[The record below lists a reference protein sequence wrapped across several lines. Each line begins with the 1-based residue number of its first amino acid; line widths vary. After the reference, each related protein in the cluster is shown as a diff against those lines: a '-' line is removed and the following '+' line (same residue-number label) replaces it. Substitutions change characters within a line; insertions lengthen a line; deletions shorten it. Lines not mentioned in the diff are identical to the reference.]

1 MKKFVQFIAG
11 AICPECKSLDT
22 IAINANDDEIYCVK
36 CEFKEKRPTD
46 RDNKSEEK
54 TPLGQ
59 VVIRGNSVVQLEVLP
74 WDPKTSS

>member
-11 AICPECKSLDT
+11 AVCPKCKSLDT

-46 RDNKSEEK
+46 NTKKSENRIN
-54 TPLGQ
+54 
-59 VVIRGNSVVQLEVLP
+59 VINLEEFRKNR
-74 WDPKTSS
+74 D

>member
-11 AICPECKSLDT
+11 AVCPECKSLDT

-46 RDNKSEEK
+46 NTKKSENRIN
-54 TPLGQ
+54 
-59 VVIRGNSVVQLEVLP
+59 VINLEEFR
-74 WDPKTSS
+74 KNRE

>member
-11 AICPECKSLDT
+11 AVCPECKSLDT

-46 RDNKSEEK
+46 TTIKSEEK
-54 TPLGQ
+54 IN
-59 VVIRGNSVVQLEVLP
+59 VINLEEF
-74 WDPKTSS
+74 KKNRN

>member
-11 AICPECKSLDT
+11 AVCPECKSLNT

-46 RDNKSEEK
+46 STIKSEEK
-54 TPLGQ
+54 IN
-59 VVIRGNSVVQLEVLP
+59 VINLEEF
-74 WDPKTSS
+74 KKNRN

>member
-11 AICPECKSLDT
+11 AVCPECKSLDT

-46 RDNKSEEK
+46 STIKSEEK
-54 TPLGQ
+54 IN
-59 VVIRGNSVVQLEVLP
+59 VINLEEF
-74 WDPKTSS
+74 KKNRN

>member
-11 AICPECKSLDT
+11 AVCPECKSLDT

-46 RDNKSEEK
+46 PTKKSEEK
-54 TPLGQ
+54 IN
-59 VVIRGNSVVQLEVLP
+59 VINLEEF
-74 WDPKTSS
+74 KKNRN

>member
-11 AICPECKSLDT
+11 AVCPECKSLDT

-46 RDNKSEEK
+46 KIKKSENK
-54 TPLGQ
+54 IN
-59 VVIRGNSVVQLEVLP
+59 VINLEEFRKNR
-74 WDPKTSS
+74 D

>member
-11 AICPECKSLDT
+11 AACPECKSLDT

-46 RDNKSEEK
+46 NTKKSENRIN
-54 TPLGQ
+54 
-59 VVIRGNSVVQLEVLP
+59 VINLEEFRKNR
-74 WDPKTSS
+74 D

>member
-11 AICPECKSLDT
+11 AVCPECKSLDT

-46 RDNKSEEK
+46 PAIKNE
-54 TPLGQ
+54 
-59 VVIRGNSVVQLEVLP
+59 
-74 WDPKTSS
+74 

>member
-11 AICPECKSLDT
+11 AVCPECKSLDT

-46 RDNKSEEK
+46 PTTKSEEK
-54 TPLGQ
+54 IN
-59 VVIRGNSVVQLEVLP
+59 VINLEEF
-74 WDPKTSS
+74 KKNRN

>member
-11 AICPECKSLDT
+11 AVCPECKSLDT

-46 RDNKSEEK
+46 NTKKIENRINVINLEEFRKNRD
-54 TPLGQ
+54 
-59 VVIRGNSVVQLEVLP
+59 
-74 WDPKTSS
+74 

>member
-11 AICPECKSLDT
+11 AVCPECKSLDT

-46 RDNKSEEK
+46 PIIKSEEK
-54 TPLGQ
+54 IN
-59 VVIRGNSVVQLEVLP
+59 VINLEEF
-74 WDPKTSS
+74 KKNRN

>member
-11 AICPECKSLDT
+11 AACPECKSLDT

-46 RDNKSEEK
+46 NTTKSEEK
-54 TPLGQ
+54 IN
-59 VVIRGNSVVQLEVLP
+59 VINIE
-74 WDPKTSS
+74 D

>member
-11 AICPECKSLDT
+11 AVCPECKSLDT

-46 RDNKSEEK
+46 PTKKSEEK
-54 TPLGQ
+54 IN
-59 VVIRGNSVVQLEVLP
+59 VINLEEF
-74 WDPKTSS
+74 KKNKN

>member
-11 AICPECKSLDT
+11 AVCPECKSLDT

-46 RDNKSEEK
+46 NTKKSLDRINVINLEEFRK
-54 TPLGQ
+54 N
-59 VVIRGNSVVQLEVLP
+59 RE
-74 WDPKTSS
+74 

>member
-11 AICPECKSLDT
+11 AVCPECKSLDT

-46 RDNKSEEK
+46 NTKKSENRIN
-54 TPLGQ
+54 
-59 VVIRGNSVVQLEVLP
+59 VINLEEFRKNR
-74 WDPKTSS
+74 D

>member
-11 AICPECKSLDT
+11 AVCPECMSLDT

-46 RDNKSEEK
+46 PPKKSEEK
-54 TPLGQ
+54 IN
-59 VVIRGNSVVQLEVLP
+59 VINLEEF
-74 WDPKTSS
+74 KKNRN

>member
-11 AICPECKSLDT
+11 AVCPECKSLDT

-46 RDNKSEEK
+46 NIKNCLLYTSPSPRD
-54 TPLGQ
+54 
-59 VVIRGNSVVQLEVLP
+59 
-74 WDPKTSS
+74 

>member
-11 AICPECKSLDT
+11 AVCPECKSLDT

-46 RDNKSEEK
+46 NTKKSENRINE
-54 TPLGQ
+54 
-59 VVIRGNSVVQLEVLP
+59 INLEEFRKNR
-74 WDPKTSS
+74 D